1 MSEKKETT
9 EKAKAAPAKKARKG
23 VPNSEA
29 TRIRSGNVTVYNRQ
43 GERLIWKATFSLTRD
58 DIRQL
63 ARELR
68 HVSQLLDAENETQ
81 EEK

>member
-1 MSEKKETT
+1 MNYTT
-9 EKAKAAPAKKARKG
+9 VVGPEMNGFELSVTFRTPLK
-23 VPNSEA
+23 
-29 TRIRSGNVTVYNRQ
+29 SGNVTVYNRQ

-68 HVSQLLDAENETQ
+68 HVSQLLDSETENK

>member
-1 MSEKKETT
+1 MKYTTVVGPEKDAFELSI
-9 EKAKAAPAKKARKG
+9 AFRAPLRY
-23 VPNSEA
+23 
-29 TRIRSGNVTVYNRQ
+29 GNVIVYNRQ
-43 GERLIWKATFSLTRD
+43 GNRLLWRASFALTRD

-68 HVSQLLDAENETQ
+68 HVSQLLDSETENK

>member
-1 MSEKKETT
+1 MNYTTVVGPEKDAFELSI
-9 EKAKAAPAKKARKG
+9 AFRAPL
-23 VPNSEA
+23 
-29 TRIRSGNVTVYNRQ
+29 RSGNVTVYNRQ

>member
-1 MSEKKETT
+1 MKYTTVVGPEKDAFELSI
-9 EKAKAAPAKKARKG
+9 AFRAPL
-23 VPNSEA
+23 
-29 TRIRSGNVTVYNRQ
+29 RSGNVTVYNRQ

-63 ARELR
+63 VRELR
-68 HVSQLLDAENETQ
+68 HVSQLLDSETENK

>member
-1 MSEKKETT
+1 MKYTTVVSPEKDAFELSI
-9 EKAKAAPAKKARKG
+9 AFRAPL
-23 VPNSEA
+23 
-29 TRIRSGNVTVYNRQ
+29 RSGNVTVYNRQ

-68 HVSQLLDAENETQ
+68 HVSQLLDSETENK